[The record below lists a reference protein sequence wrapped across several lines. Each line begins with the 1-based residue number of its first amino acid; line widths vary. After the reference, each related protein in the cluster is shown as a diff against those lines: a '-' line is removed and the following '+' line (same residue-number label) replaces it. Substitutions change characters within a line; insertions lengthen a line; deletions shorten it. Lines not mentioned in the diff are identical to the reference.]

1 VQPQQPNPSNQTS
14 FMIPTFDQFL
24 RPILALAAQGQ
35 VTRRGIQPLLAE
47 QFKLTEEELLL
58 RVPSGSST
66 LLANRSGWAM
76 TFLTKAGLITKVSPK
91 TYSATPAGH
100 EMLKAYPSEI
110 SEDALKELPG
120 WEDAWEA
127 GRQRRRD
134 RKKQPHQEALT
145 NTTPEDAIGAGI
157 KSLKDDLR
165 YRLLAAILDQPPD
178 FFERLVLQVLKAMG
192 YGADDDDALRHVGQS
207 GDEGID
213 GRINQDPLGLDQI
226 CVQAKRYAV
235 DRPVDRVAIQAFI
248 GSLAGHGVT
257 KGIFITTS
265 YFKGTAE
272 EFVTRGSPT
281 KIVLVDGEQ
290 LIDLMLRHRIG
301 TRVKETYEVFEI
313 DQNYFDEES
322 ESF

>member
-1 VQPQQPNPSNQTS
+1 
-14 FMIPTFDQFL
+14 MIPTFDQFL
-24 RPILALAAQGQ
+24 RPILALAALGQ
-35 VTRRGIQPLLAE
+35 VTRRSIQPLLAE
-47 QFKLTEEELLL
+47 QFKLTEADLLL

-76 TFLTKAGLITKVSPK
+76 TFLTKAGLILKVSPK
-91 TYSATPAGH
+91 TYSATDVGRR
-100 EMLKAYPSEI
+100 MLKSHASGITEA
-110 SEDALKELPG
+110 DLKELPG

-127 GRQRRRD
+127 GRQRRRE
-134 RKKQPHQEALT
+134 RKKQPEQESLSNA
-145 NTTPEDAIGAGI
+145 TPEDAIGAGI

-165 YRLLAAILDQPPD
+165 SRLLMAILDQPPD
-178 FFERLVLQVLKAMG
+178 FFERVVLQVLKAMG
-192 YGADDDDALRHVGQS
+192 YGSDDDDALRHVGKS

-322 ESF
+322 GPF

>member
-1 VQPQQPNPSNQTS
+1 
-14 FMIPTFDQFL
+14 
-24 RPILALAAQGQ
+24 
-35 VTRRGIQPLLAE
+35 
-47 QFKLTEEELLL
+47 
-58 RVPSGSST
+58 
-66 LLANRSGWAM
+66 M
-76 TFLTKAGLITKVSPK
+76 TFLTKAGLIEKISPK
-91 TYSATPAGH
+91 TYSASPAGL
-100 EMLKAYPSEI
+100 EILKSHSSEI
-110 SEDALKELPG
+110 TEADLKQLPG
-120 WEDAWEA
+120 WEEAWEA
-127 GRQRRRD
+127 GRQRRRE
-134 RKKQPHQEALT
+134 RRKQPSEEVLSTA
-145 NTTPEDAIGAGI
+145 TPEDAIGAGI

-165 YRLLAAILDQPPD
+165 ARLLAAILDQPPD

-192 YGADDDDALRHVGQS
+192 YGAEDEDALSHVGKS

-272 EFVTRGSPT
+272 EFVTRGSST

-313 DQNYFDEES
+313 DQNYFDEEG
-322 ESF
+322 

>member
-1 VQPQQPNPSNQTS
+1 
-14 FMIPTFDQFL
+14 MIPTFDQFL
-24 RPILALAAQGQ
+24 RPILALAALGQ
-35 VTRRGIQPLLAE
+35 VTRRSIQPLLAD
-47 QFKLTEEELLL
+47 QFKLTEADLLL
-58 RVPSGSST
+58 RIPSGSST
-66 LLANRSGWAM
+66 ILANRSGWAM
-76 TFLTKAGLITKVSPK
+76 TFLTKAGLILKVSPK
-91 TYSATPAGH
+91 TYSATDVGRR
-100 EMLKAYPSEI
+100 MLKSHASGITEA
-110 SEDALKELPG
+110 DLKELPG

-127 GRQRRRD
+127 GRQRRRE
-134 RKKQPHQEALT
+134 RKKQPEQESLSNA
-145 NTTPEDAIGAGI
+145 TPEDAIGAGI
-157 KSLKDDLR
+157 KSLNDDLR
-165 YRLLAAILDQPPD
+165 SRLLMAILDQPPD
-178 FFERLVLQVLKAMG
+178 FFERVVLQVLKAMG
-192 YGADDDDALRHVGQS
+192 YGSDADDALRHVGKS

-322 ESF
+322 GPF

>member
-1 VQPQQPNPSNQTS
+1 
-14 FMIPTFDQFL
+14 MIPTFDQFL
-24 RPILALAAQGQ
+24 RPILALAALGQ
-35 VTRRGIQPLLAE
+35 VTRRSIQPLLAE
-47 QFKLTEEELLL
+47 QFKLTEADLLL

-76 TFLTKAGLITKVSPK
+76 TFLTKAGLILKVSPK
-91 TYSATPAGH
+91 TYSATDVGRR
-100 EMLKAYPSEI
+100 MLKSHASGITEA
-110 SEDALKELPG
+110 DLKELPG

-127 GRQRRRD
+127 GRQRRRE
-134 RKKQPHQEALT
+134 RKKQPEQESLSNA
-145 NTTPEDAIGAGI
+145 TPEDAIGAGI

-165 YRLLAAILDQPPD
+165 SRLLMAILDQPPD
-178 FFERLVLQVLKAMG
+178 FFERVVLQVLKAMG
-192 YGADDDDALRHVGQS
+192 YGSDADDALRHVGKS

-322 ESF
+322 GPF